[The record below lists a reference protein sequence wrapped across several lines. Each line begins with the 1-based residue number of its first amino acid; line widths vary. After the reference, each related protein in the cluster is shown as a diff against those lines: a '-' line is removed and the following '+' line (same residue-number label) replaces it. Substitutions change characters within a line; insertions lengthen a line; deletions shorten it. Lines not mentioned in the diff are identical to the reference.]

1 MYVCALCAVL
11 KASCGVIDSALLVE
25 LFCLSESGPLCACTP
40 VDYASNVSCNVT
52 YADSSFEPIYPIV
65 TWKLNGVVISSSTL
79 PRTRVAGNVFYSQS
93 TITNNGGDPGDY
105 TCELTFAPPTDIQFA
120 FIATNA
126 PDYNGSCSI
135 PG

>member
-25 LFCLSESGPLCACTP
+25 LLCLSESGPLCSCTP
-40 VDYASNVSCNVT
+40 VNYASNVSCNIT
-52 YADSSFEPIYPIV
+52 YADSTFHPIYPIV
-65 TWKLNGVVISSSTL
+65 TWKLNGVFLASSTL
-79 PRTRVAGNVFYSQS
+79 QRTRITGNWYSQS

-105 TCELTFAPPTDIQFA
+105 TCQLTFAAPTNIQVPYVA
-120 FIATNA
+120 RNA
-126 PDYNGSCSI
+126 PDFSDSCSV